1 MAALRRDAPGMAGT
15 QPGARAVKLCF
26 VVVGRPNKGKS
37 SIVATLA
44 QNEHVP
50 ISPRSGTTT
59 RSEVYEVTVGTDSFV
74 MVDTPGFQR
83 PGKVLAWLQARAAG
97 QGAGADRRATII
109 EDFLDDPVNR
119 QTFPDEIDVL
129 ESIMRRS
136 APREESVAIIY
147 TVDGSIPYD
156 PAYEAEMAILQW
168 TSKPSIAIINPI
180 AGERYLGQWRAALNH
195 FFKLVRVFNPHYDD
209 ARARIQLLEDFSH
222 VDPAWKAPL
231 ARIVEAIGE
240 QLSDQAR
247 RSAEIAADMLA
258 ELCRFSIRQKA
269 PGKAGAESLR
279 PLLEAAF
286 FDRLRA
292 RERAALDA
300 LQRLY
305 RHGAAERIDVELVL
319 ADDLFDTRQWAFW
332 GLSRRKLAI
341 AGAAAGAVAGAG
353 ADALSAGLS
362 LGTAAAAGALVGG
375 TGAWLGADKLAS
387 LTIRGLPAGGYE
399 AQQGPIRNPNFPYV
413 LLGRFLS
420 VQQALRHRSHARRD
434 ALRMEDA
441 HRLDAGIDALGEQQR
456 KRLQRALAALSRQKE
471 VEDLSGALLPL
482 FEAS

>member
-1 MAALRRDAPGMAGT
+1 M
-15 QPGARAVKLCF
+15 KLCF

-59 RSEVYEVTVGTDSFV
+59 RPDVYEVTVGADSFV

-83 PGKVLAWLQARAAG
+83 PGKVLAWLQARAAQ
-97 QGAGADRRATII
+97 QGAGADRRAAIV
-109 EDFLDDPVNR
+109 EEFLDDPANR
-119 QTFPDEIDVL
+119 RTFPDEIDVL
-129 ESIMRRS
+129 ESVMRRS
-136 APREESVAIIY
+136 APREEAVAIIY
-147 TVDGSIPYD
+147 AVDGSIPYD

-180 AGERYLGQWRAALNH
+180 AGERFVEQWRAALNH
-195 FFKLVRVFNPHYDD
+195 FFKLVRVFNPHHDD
-209 ARARIQLLEDFSH
+209 TRARIHLLEDFSH
-222 VDPAWKAPL
+222 VDPAWKTPL
-231 ARIVEAIGE
+231 ARIVDAIGE
-240 QLSDQAR
+240 QVRDQAR

-269 PGKAGAESLR
+269 PGKAAAQRLR

-300 LQRLY
+300 LQSVY

-319 ADDLFDTRQWAFW
+319 ADDLFDTRQWVLW

-353 ADALSAGLS
+353 ADALTAGIS
-362 LGTAAAAGALVGG
+362 LGSAAAAGALIGG
-375 TGAWLGADKLAS
+375 TGAWFGAEKLAT
-387 LTIRGLPAGGYE
+387 LTVRGLPAGGYE
-399 AQQGPIRNPNFPYV
+399 AQQGPVRNPNFPYV

-420 VQQALRHRSHARRD
+420 VQRALRHRSHARRD

-441 HRLDAGIDALGEQQR
+441 FRLEAAIDALGAQPR
-456 KRLQRALAALSRQKE
+456 KRLYGALAALGRQKDA
-471 VEDLSGALLPL
+471 EDLSGALLPL
-482 FEAS
+482 FEGD